1 MSATIHHLN
10 AVRID
15 RSVRREVR
23 NPVYALRAV
32 DALEQ
37 LSNSAKH
44 ELGSAL
50 KALRADA
57 LERAQECW
65 VAKDAQRAVYWK
77 ALAVYSGHISRVIR
91 TEQPAPKKLRRIGER
106 RSTLYGHVRLR
117 RVSAN
122 PCLRLDAVKEIFE
135 ISRDAQEAL
144 SLVLVDL
151 HIDAKKR
158 AENCWKKCK
167 PPLAAYWKGVSV
179 FARHLAQVIRIQRA
193 LERKILTS
201 ECFDDP
207 MDERTGTRF
216 F

>member
-1 MSATIHHLN
+1 VSATIHHLN

-23 NPVYALRAV
+23 NPVYALSAV

-65 VAKDAQRAVYWK
+65 ATQDAQRAVYWK

-91 TEQPAPKKLRRIGER
+91 TDQPAPKKLRRIGER
-106 RSTLYGHVRLR
+106 RSTHQGQVRQR

-122 PCLRLDAVKEIFE
+122 PCLRLGAVKEIFE

-167 PPLAAYWKGVSV
+167 PPLAAYWKGVAV
-179 FARHLAQVIRIQRA
+179 FARHLARVIQIQRA
-193 LERKILTS
+193 LERKRLAS